1 MRSPDEVILRVRS
14 AYERGRILRALR
26 TSVLVVPMVLAS
38 FGGCGRPATSIVIGV
53 VLATVATCL
62 VWRGGITGRAVWPGL
77 VAGLAALVVP
87 LVACKVLESY
97 GIGGALPLAACVVG
111 GLGSGLIVTRYAM
124 RERDERALFV
134 LVGGGT
140 AALAG
145 ALGCLG
151 AGFGG
156 VIAMTAGLLAVTP
169 LALRADIRRS

>member
-1 MRSPDEVILRVRS
+1 M
-14 AYERGRILRALR
+14 
-26 TSVLVVPMVLAS
+26 VLPMVLAS
-38 FGGCGRPATSIVIGV
+38 FGGCGRPATSMTIGV
-53 VLATVATCL
+53 VLAALASLL
-62 VWRGGITGRAVWPGL
+62 VWRGGIAGRAVWPGL

-87 LVACKVLESY
+87 LVACKMLESY

-111 GLGSGLIVTRYAM
+111 GLGSGLIVTRFAM

-156 VIAMTAGLLAVTP
+156 VVAMTAGLLVVAP
-169 LALRADIRRS
+169 FALRGAVRP